1 MAIMF
6 FIRRYRTPAQNPK
19 EKFNSRVTKLFDER
33 DSPRILMIT
42 LVSIFMAFYCV
53 SENTYLRFGATY
65 YQYIP
70 LRLTASKSAEIVSAM
85 ALTYTIG
92 RGISIFIAFRI
103 KPKHMI
109 EYHFLIL
116 LISLTILLFGQKS
129 LTLIWIG
136 SLTMSLGFS
145 TIFPSIN
152 AFIREYFELTNK
164 IGTIFT
170 IFSASLTLPLPFILG
185 TFIEK
190 HPFIYLLSIG
200 LNLLFAIIIFVLIL
214 FVIRKTKTRAKIH
227 KRTIETFY
235 LEYNI

>member
-136 SLTMSLGFS
+136 SLGFS
-145 TIFPSIN
+145 TIFPSIY

>member
-1 MAIMF
+1 MF

-19 EKFNSRVTKLFDER
+19 EKFNSRVTKLFDSR
-33 DSPRILMIT
+33 DTPRTLIIT
-42 LVSIFMAFYCV
+42 LVSIFLAFYCV
-53 SENTYLRFGATY
+53 SENTYLRFSATY

-70 LRLTASKSAEIVSAM
+70 LRLTASESAGIVSAM

-109 EYHFLIL
+109 AYHFLIV

-129 LTLIWIG
+129 LILIWIG
-136 SLTMSLGFS
+136 SLIRGLGFS
-145 TIFPSIN
+145 TIFPSIY
-152 AFIREYFELTNK
+152 AFIGEYFELTNK

-170 IFSASLTLPLPFILG
+170 LFSATLTLPLPFILG

-200 LNLLFAIIIFVLIL
+200 FNLLFAIFIFVLIL
-214 FVIRKTKTRAKIH
+214 LIIRKTKSRVKIH